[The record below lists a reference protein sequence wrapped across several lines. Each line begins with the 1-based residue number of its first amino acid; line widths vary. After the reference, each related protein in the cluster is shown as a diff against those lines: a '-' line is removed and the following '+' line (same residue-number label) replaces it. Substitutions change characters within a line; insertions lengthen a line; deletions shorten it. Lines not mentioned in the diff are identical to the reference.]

1 MVMPSGYNQRM
12 KLSYYD
18 LLSVYVKINTDKEDK
33 IMAMKYVPEPFR
45 IKMVEP
51 IKMLTRQE
59 REEKIKEA
67 HYNMFGLKGED
78 CYIDLLTDSGT
89 NAMSSF
95 QWAGVMQGDE
105 AYAGASSYYRLREAG
120 QDIFGYQYIQPVHQ
134 GRAAEK
140 VLFPVLLGPGKFAV
154 SNMFFDT
161 TRAHVEL
168 AGARAI
174 DCVVEEAKNP
184 AKRAP
189 FKGNMDVK
197 KLEELILEHGAENI
211 GLVVMTVTNNSAGGQ
226 PVSLENMR
234 QVSQI
239 CKKYNI
245 PLDID
250 AARFAEN
257 AYFVKRDEEEC
268 KNMSIKEIIRCMFSY
283 GDMFTMS
290 AKKDGIVNIGGL
302 IGIKDEKSP
311 LILKIKANCISYE
324 GFYTYGGLAGRDME
338 ALAIG
343 LYEGINDDYLEYRIG
358 QMEYLASRLDDAGIA
373 YQSPVGGHG
382 VFVDAAAMFPQIP
395 YYEFPGQVLGVE
407 LYKEAGIRACDIGSY
422 MLGNDPDTGKQLH
435 ADFEFT
441 RLAIPRRVYTQAHLD
456 IIADALIAIKKRAGQ
471 INHGYR
477 ITWEPPILR
486 HFQAHLEPVQQ

>member
-1 MVMPSGYNQRM
+1 
-12 KLSYYD
+12 
-18 LLSVYVKINTDKEDK
+18 
-33 IMAMKYVPEPFR
+33 MAIKYVAEPFR

-51 IKMLTRQE
+51 IKMTTREE
-59 REEKIKEA
+59 REKKIADAK
-67 HYNMFGLKGED
+67 YNMFNLRGED

-89 NAMSSF
+89 NAMSDK
-95 QWAGVMQGDE
+95 QWAGIMRGDE
-105 AYAGASSYYRLREAG
+105 AYAGASSYYKFVEAG
-120 QDIFGYQYIQPVHQ
+120 QDIFGYEYIQPVHQ

-140 VLFPVLLGPGKFAV
+140 VLFPTFLCKGKYAI

-174 DCVVEEAKNP
+174 DCVVEEAKDP
-184 AKRAP
+184 SRRSP
-189 FKGNMDVK
+189 FKGNMDVVR
-197 KLEELILEHGAENI
+197 LEQLIKEHGPENI
-211 GLVVMTVTNNSAGGQ
+211 GLVVMTITNNSAGGQ
-226 PVSLENMR
+226 PVSMKNMR
-234 QVSQI
+234 EVSEI

-250 AARFAEN
+250 AARYAEN
-257 AYFVKRDEEEC
+257 AFFVQRDEEEC
-268 KNMSIKEIIRCMFSY
+268 KNMSIKEIITKMFSY

-290 AKKDGIVNIGGL
+290 AKKDTIVNMGGM
-302 IGIKDEKSP
+302 IGIKDGKSP
-311 LILKIKANCISYE
+311 LIIKVKANCISYE
-324 GFYTYGGLAGRDME
+324 GFYTYGGLAGRDLE

-343 LYEGINDDYLEYRIG
+343 LYEGIDEDYLKYRIG
-358 QMEYLASRLDDAGIA
+358 QMEYLAARLDDAGIA
-373 YQSPVGGHG
+373 YQAPVGGHG

-422 MLGNDPDTGKQLH
+422 MLGNDPDTKEQLH

-441 RLAIPRRVYTQAHLD
+441 RLAIPRRVYTQAHID
-456 IIADALIAIKKRAGQ
+456 IMADALIAIKARAHE
-471 INHGYR
+471 IKHGYR

-486 HFQAHLEPVQQ
+486 HFQASLEPIK